1 MILSKIIEII
11 SGGTPKTDIKEYWN
25 GSIPWISIKDFVN
38 TNRYIEYTEK
48 YITELGLQK
57 SSTNLLK
64 PNDIIIS
71 ARGTV
76 GKTALLKREMAF
88 NQSCY
93 ALRSKTKE
101 LNQLF
106 LYYWLISNIN
116 KILASTHGAV
126 FDTIT
131 KDDFD
136 RIDINVPTL
145 STQQHI
151 VDSIMHTL

>member
-38 TNRYIEYTEK
+38 TNRYIENTEK
-48 YITELGLQK
+48 SITELGLQK
-57 SSTNLLK
+57 SATNLLK
-64 PNDIIIS
+64 TNDIIIS

-76 GKTALLKREMAF
+76 GKTALLRKEMAF

-131 KDDFD
+131 KDDYY
-136 RIDINVPTL
+136 RIYINVPTL
-145 STQQHI
+145 TTQKHI
-151 VDSIMHTL
+151 VHSIMHTL